1 MERAKS
7 GKRSP
12 KAAVPS
18 RIWGT
23 IVREIRSVRCR
34 LTALVSE
41 RTGSRAGR
49 RDVEE
54 GRVRLGPPIRTD
66 LRGKVW
72 AVGRASWKLG
82 PWTVGGWLGRT
93 LGWACGWQRMSS
105 VGPDSKTGLLFGR
118 GPRRRSSTLGNYC
131 ALDRLPSDQPCSK
144 IAQRGGGARDVP
156 NGGNIQSPTRCPLCS
171 SGTLVGK
178 VSPRDKV
185 RSITA
190 RSSSRIREHQ
200 QTAQTTALHGAPLRE
215 ASTADTERTARTGQ
229 KPDTWR
235 CDPRRQVF
243 KPSPRRSGVDPTNLE
258 TDREFHGKR
267 VPCAR
272 EGASG

>member
-1 MERAKS
+1 MTVVVRTSATTRRAVGVAKLRTSVRRHRRGPGAYALQGGGMERAKS

-144 IAQRGGGARDVP
+144 IAQRGGGSERRTEWWEHPIAY
-156 NGGNIQSPTRCPLCS
+156 
-171 SGTLVGK
+171 TL
-178 VSPRDKV
+178 
-185 RSITA
+185 SIML
-190 RSSSRIREHQ
+190 Q
-200 QTAQTTALHGAPLRE
+200 W
-215 ASTADTERTARTGQ
+215 DTGRKG
-229 KPDTWR
+229 
-235 CDPRRQVF
+235 
-243 KPSPRRSGVDPTNLE
+243 
-258 TDREFHGKR
+258 
-267 VPCAR
+267 
-272 EGASG
+272 